1 MLDEDV
7 AYVITLGTRFSQSE
21 TLCSDT
27 MSHCSDRMEENM
39 EQKNKKV
46 IGIVGILVAT
56 LLVIGIAGA
65 ANARKIANVVKEKTS
80 SPEEYYRYVEE
91 KNRDAALKEMDT
103 SYTSYRDTV
112 TKQENQQQKVT
123 CKIELG
129 DTLKALASGYGI
141 ESVSIVTNGKSEES
155 VLTNN
160 TVLQIN
166 GKDAANIN
174 TYMDY
179 SAQEGYIQIPE
190 LSSSYL
196 SLSSTMQEAGGV
208 IPSSN
213 MYMMGADAGKYLPES
228 KQLQTFM
235 TTYTDI
241 IMKNLDKVERSE
253 ETVTAGDVSAE
264 YTKLVVS
271 CDEAGMQ
278 KIAREVLEKL
288 KDDQTV
294 KDFIENIDQNAY
306 TSFQE
311 EITKSLEDIE
321 TVSENGDKLE
331 MIVYVDEDA
340 KIVGRTISLITGQG
354 ESAGF
359 KMLQPSKDGKTGYL
373 LQVSADGMDYLTL
386 TGNMEE
392 KSGKLSG
399 DFSLSM
405 DESLNPGDG
414 SILSMTDLLKIS
426 ISDLDQKA
434 LEKDGALKG
443 CMELSSEQIAAVAGY
458 KLRIDM
464 DNTKDQF
471 NNKIVVLVGSDE
483 FATIQITSEEGED
496 PGVSRPE
503 DGAKIYDLSNEI
515 ELSTYTS
522 ELDLI
527 NFLVDLKTNCG
538 VDFTALLGN
547 AFMGDLPMQ

>member
-1 MLDEDV
+1 
-7 AYVITLGTRFSQSE
+7 
-21 TLCSDT
+21 
-27 MSHCSDRMEENM
+27 M

-56 LLVIGIAGA
+56 MLVIGIAGA

-112 TKQENQQQKVT
+112 TKQQNQQQKVT
-123 CKIELG
+123 CQIELG

-141 ESVSIVTNGKSEES
+141 ESASIVTNGKSEES
-155 VLTNN
+155 VLTNHS
-160 TVLQIN
+160 VLQIN

-174 TYMDY
+174 TYIDY
-179 SAQEGYIQIPE
+179 SAKEGYIQIPE

-196 SLSSTMQEAGGV
+196 SLSSTLQEAGA
-208 IPSSN
+208 ISANNLN
-213 MYMMGADAGKYLPES
+213 MMNGDASKYLPDS
-228 KQLQTFM
+228 KQLQNFV
-235 TTYTDI
+235 TTYSDI

-253 ETVTAGDVSAE
+253 ETLTAGDVSAE

-278 KIAREVLEKL
+278 KITREVLEKL

-294 KDFIENIDQNAY
+294 KEFIENIDQNAY
-306 TSFQE
+306 TSFQK
-311 EITKSLEDIE
+311 EITDSLKELE
-321 TVSENGDKLE
+321 TVSTGNGKLE
-331 MIVYVDEDA
+331 MIVYVDENA
-340 KIVGRTISLITGQG
+340 KIVGRTLTVDSGDG
-354 ESAGF
+354 ENFGF
-359 KMLQPSKDGKTGYL
+359 MVHQPSKDGKTGYL
-373 LQVSADGMDYLTL
+373 LQFSADGMDYLTL

-414 SILSMTDLLKIS
+414 SILSMTDLVKIS
-426 ISDLDQKA
+426 VSDLDQKA

-443 CMELSSEQIAAVAGY
+443 SMELSSEQVAAIAGY

-464 DNTKDQF
+464 DNTKDQV
-471 NNKIVVLVGSDE
+471 NNKIAVLVGSDE

-496 PGVSRPE
+496 PGVTPPE
-503 DGAKIYDLSNEI
+503 DGAKVYDLSNEI
-515 ELSTYTS
+515 GLSTYTS
-522 ELDLI
+522 EIDLI
-527 NFLVDLKTNCG
+527 GFVTDLKTNCG
-538 VDFTALLGN
+538 VDLTSLLLGL
-547 AFMGDLPMQ
+547 ML

>member
-1 MLDEDV
+1 
-7 AYVITLGTRFSQSE
+7 
-21 TLCSDT
+21 
-27 MSHCSDRMEENM
+27 M

-56 LLVIGIAGA
+56 MLVIGIAGA

-112 TKQENQQQKVT
+112 TKQQNQQQKVT
-123 CKIELG
+123 CQIELG

-141 ESVSIVTNGKSEES
+141 ESASIVMNGKSEES
-155 VLTNN
+155 VLTNHS
-160 TVLQIN
+160 VLQIN

-174 TYMDY
+174 TYIDY
-179 SAQEGYIQIPE
+179 SAKEGYIQIPE

-196 SLSSTMQEAGGV
+196 SLSSTLQEAGA
-208 IPSSN
+208 ISANNLN
-213 MYMMGADAGKYLPES
+213 MMNGDASKYLPDS
-228 KQLQTFM
+228 KQLQNFV
-235 TTYTDI
+235 TTYSDI

-253 ETVTAGDVSAE
+253 ETLTAGDVSAE

-278 KIAREVLEKL
+278 KITREVLEKL

-294 KDFIENIDQNAY
+294 KEFIENIDQNAY
-306 TSFQE
+306 TSFQK
-311 EITKSLEDIE
+311 EITDSLKELE
-321 TVSENGDKLE
+321 TVSTGNGKLE
-331 MIVYVDEDA
+331 MIVYVDENA
-340 KIVGRTISLITGQG
+340 KIVGRTLTVDSGDG
-354 ESAGF
+354 ENFGF
-359 KMLQPSKDGKTGYL
+359 KVHQPSKDGKTGYL
-373 LQVSADGMDYLTL
+373 LQFSADGMDYLTL

-414 SILSMTDLLKIS
+414 SILSMTDLVKIS
-426 ISDLDQKA
+426 VSDLDQKA

-443 CMELSSEQIAAVAGY
+443 SMELSSEQVAAIAGY

-464 DNTKDQF
+464 DNTKDQV
-471 NNKIVVLVGSDE
+471 NNKIAVLVGSDE

-496 PGVSRPE
+496 PGVTPPE
-503 DGAKIYDLSNEI
+503 DGAKVYDLSNEI
-515 ELSTYTS
+515 GLSTYTS
-522 ELDLI
+522 EIDLI
-527 NFLVDLKTNCG
+527 GFVTDLKTNCG
-538 VDFTALLGN
+538 VDLTSLLLGL
-547 AFMGDLPMQ
+547 ML

>member
-1 MLDEDV
+1 
-7 AYVITLGTRFSQSE
+7 
-21 TLCSDT
+21 
-27 MSHCSDRMEENM
+27 MEL
-39 EQKNKKV
+39 KNKKV
-46 IGIVGILVAT
+46 IGIVGILVT
-56 LLVIGIAGA
+56 TMLVIGIAGA

-123 CKIELG
+123 CQIELG

-141 ESVSIVTNGKSEES
+141 ESASIVTNGKSEES
-155 VLTNN
+155 VLTNH
-160 TVLQIN
+160 TILQIN
-166 GKDAANIN
+166 GKDAATIN

-196 SLSSTMQEAGGV
+196 SLSSTLQEAEGI

-213 MYMMGADAGKYLPES
+213 LYMMSNDAGKYLPES
-228 KQLQTFM
+228 KQLQTFV
-235 TTYTDI
+235 TTYSDI

-253 ETVTAGDVSAE
+253 ETLTAGDVSAE
-264 YTKLVVS
+264 YTKLAVT
-271 CDEAGMQ
+271 CDEAGVQ
-278 KIAREVLEKL
+278 KITKEVLEKL
-288 KDDQTV
+288 KDDQIV
-294 KDFIENIDQNAY
+294 KEYIENIDQNAY
-306 TSFQE
+306 TSFQKS
-311 EITKSLEDIE
+311 ITDSLADLE
-321 TVSENGDKLE
+321 TVSTGNGKLE
-331 MIVYVDEDA
+331 MNVYVDGDA
-340 KIVGRTISLITGQG
+340 KIIGRTVSVDTGDG
-354 ESAGF
+354 ENFGF
-359 KMLQPSKDGKTGYL
+359 KVLQPSKDDKTGYL
-373 LQVSADGMDYLTL
+373 LQFSADGMDYLTL

-399 DFSLSM
+399 DFTLSM

-414 SILSMTDLLKIS
+414 SVLSMTDLVKIS
-426 ISDLDQKA
+426 VSDLDQKA
-434 LEKDGALKG
+434 LEKDGTLKG
-443 CMELSSEQIAAVAGY
+443 SMEISSEQVTAVAGY

-496 PGVSRPE
+496 PGVTRPE
-503 DGAKIYDLSNEI
+503 DGANIYDMSNEI
-515 ELSTYTS
+515 ELATYTS
-522 ELDLI
+522 EMNWI
-527 NFLVDLKTNCG
+527 SFLSDLKTNCG
-538 VDFTALLGN
+538 VDLTALFGSAL
-547 AFMGDLPMQ
+547 MGDLSM

>member
-1 MLDEDV
+1 
-7 AYVITLGTRFSQSE
+7 
-21 TLCSDT
+21 
-27 MSHCSDRMEENM
+27 M

-112 TKQENQQQKVT
+112 TKQENQQRKVT
-123 CKIELG
+123 CQIELG

-141 ESVSIVTNGKSEES
+141 ESASIVTSGKSEDS
-155 VLTNN
+155 VLTNH
-160 TVLQIN
+160 TILQIN

-179 SAQEGYIQIPE
+179 SAKEGYIQIPE

-196 SLSSTMQEAGGV
+196 SLSSTLQEAGGM

-213 MYMMGADAGKYLPES
+213 LYMMGNDAGKYLPES
-228 KQLQTFM
+228 KQLQTFV
-235 TTYTDI
+235 TTYSDI

-253 ETVTAGDVSAE
+253 ETLTAGDVSAE
-264 YTKLVVS
+264 YTKLVVT

-278 KIAREVLEKL
+278 KIAKEVLEKL
-288 KDDQTV
+288 KDDEIV
-294 KDFIENIDQNAY
+294 KEFIENIDQNTYA
-306 TSFQE
+306 SFQE
-311 EITKSLEDIE
+311 SITDSLKELE
-321 TVSENGDKLE
+321 TESAGNGKLE
-331 MIVYVDEDA
+331 MIVYVDKDA
-340 KIVGRTISLITGQG
+340 KIVGRTVMVDAGDG
-354 ESAGF
+354 ENFGF
-359 KMLQPSKDGKTGYL
+359 KILQPSKDSKTGYL
-373 LQVSADGMDYLTL
+373 LQFSADGMDYLTL

-414 SILSMTDLLKIS
+414 SILSMTDLVKIS
-426 ISDLDQKA
+426 VSDLDQKA
-434 LEKDGALKG
+434 LEKDGAFKG
-443 CMELSSEQIAAVAGY
+443 SMELSSEQITAVAGY
-458 KLRIDM
+458 KLHFDM

-471 NNKIVVLVGSDE
+471 NNKIAVLVGSDE

-496 PGVSRPE
+496 PGVTRPE
-503 DGAKIYDLSNEI
+503 DGAKVYDLSNEI

-522 ELDLI
+522 EMDLLS
-527 NFLVDLKTNCG
+527 FVEDLKTNCG
-538 VDFTALLGN
+538 ADFTALLLGL
-547 AFMGDLPMQ
+547 MM